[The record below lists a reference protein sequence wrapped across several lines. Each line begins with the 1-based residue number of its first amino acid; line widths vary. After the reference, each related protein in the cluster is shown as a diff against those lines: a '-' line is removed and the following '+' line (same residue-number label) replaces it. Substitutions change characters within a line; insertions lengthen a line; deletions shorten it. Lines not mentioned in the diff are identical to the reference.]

1 MSGLAKRIRQA
12 RESKNLSLED
22 VERTL
27 RIRRRYLMAIEA
39 GDYGRLPDGPA
50 SRGFVKNFARH
61 VGIDPEEALSLFEA
75 EFGIPEL
82 HLKED
87 IPPPP
92 EREQKESEY
101 TRLVAPDLRWTGN
114 IPSADS
120 AALDNEEVLDDF
132 EMGVGVTVPEI
143 SRLDGTTG
151 RAVVIRPHREPRAA
165 RSSFRMRT
173 GKRVVGLDTDFDP
186 PKRAVNRPSMN
197 KLGAGML
204 DQSADLLRLLGYIAA
219 GLAGLAVLFFLVL
232 PFAQNV
238 VSSIGAWW
246 NNTPATRVTTA
257 AAATAVIPGQK
268 KFAVTIIPQGGL
280 VVPAA
285 TPAAPGAAP
294 AEAPV
299 SDAVSPLN
307 ETTITV
313 PPATGGGLQL
323 AIDVRER
330 APIKVIVDGN
340 LVFNNAPPLGPLP
353 AWVATR
359 SITIESGNAGAFE
372 LTVNGERKG
381 SPGQRN
387 ERVRVTYALP

>member
-257 AAATAVIPGQK
+257 AAATAVIPDRKNLRSRSSRRAGWLCLPRRRPHRAQRLPRHRSATRSRRSTK
-268 KFAVTIIPQGGL
+268 PPSPCRLPLAAACNWRLTCANARRLKSSSMATWSLTTRRRSVRCQPGS
-280 VVPAA
+280 PHAASRSNPA
-285 TPAAPGAAP
+285 TPAH
-294 AEAPV
+294 
-299 SDAVSPLN
+299 LN
-307 ETTITV
+307 
-313 PPATGGGLQL
+313 
-323 AIDVRER
+323 
-330 APIKVIVDGN
+330 
-340 LVFNNAPPLGPLP
+340 
-353 AWVATR
+353 
-359 SITIESGNAGAFE
+359 
-372 LTVNGERKG
+372 
-381 SPGQRN
+381 
-387 ERVRVTYALP
+387 